1 MLNAGCYIFSGSVIT
16 SLIMDTIE
24 YLNGEVKKGHFF
36 SFIVLL
42 HDFRNRVYEKC
53 EGSGRTERKVV
64 QG

>member
-1 MLNAGCYIFSGSVIT
+1 
-16 SLIMDTIE
+16 MDTIE

>member
-1 MLNAGCYIFSGSVIT
+1 
-16 SLIMDTIE
+16 MDTIE

-64 QG
+64 QGWIKCVFPIAADQSHIQ